1 MTDRSEI
8 QGAATKTWSS
18 YVSDSVVSEKFQCF
32 MDDETK
38 EIDTDF
44 LEVCVLSETEMAA
57 MKPQIVIGLSQA
69 LNQP

>member
-1 MTDRSEI
+1 
-8 QGAATKTWSS
+8 
-18 YVSDSVVSEKFQCF
+18 